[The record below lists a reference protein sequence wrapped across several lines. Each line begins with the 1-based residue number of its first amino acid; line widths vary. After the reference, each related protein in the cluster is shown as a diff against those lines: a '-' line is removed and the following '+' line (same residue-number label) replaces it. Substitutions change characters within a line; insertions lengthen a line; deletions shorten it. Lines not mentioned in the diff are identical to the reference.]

1 MDNWVSGNPRRPDMN
16 HLNTFKTPPRIVRKL
31 EVLKT
36 FGISKSTLFNRINA
50 GLIPPSINLGGRAC
64 GWLEEEIQ
72 SVLMALVANR
82 KPDDIKELVKDLVKA
97 RKTKGGLING

>member
-1 MDNWVSGNPRRPDMN
+1 MN
-16 HLNTFKTPPRIVRKL
+16 HLNTFKTPPRIVRKF
-31 EVLKT
+31 EVLRT
-36 FGISKSTLFNRINA
+36 LGISKSTLFNRINA

-72 SVLMALVANR
+72 TVLMALVANR
-82 KPDDIKELVKDLVKA
+82 KPDDIKELVKDLLKT